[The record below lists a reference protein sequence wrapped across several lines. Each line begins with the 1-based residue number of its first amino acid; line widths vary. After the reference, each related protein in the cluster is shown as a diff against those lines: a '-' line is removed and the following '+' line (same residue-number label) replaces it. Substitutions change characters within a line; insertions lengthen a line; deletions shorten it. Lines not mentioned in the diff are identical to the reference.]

1 MMTGYPASVT
11 APDLDLT
18 HLLDTAVGGARKA
31 EKSLQQLIGE
41 AEVRGRR
48 AVVSWKDA
56 VLDGDPELV
65 RRLTRVAGRTPAT
78 PVEFLRALR
87 SVGGHMRAAGAAVSS
102 PSAEVTLTASRSGT
116 PLLDA

>member
-1 MMTGYPASVT
+1 MT
-11 APDLDLT
+11 APDGNLI
-18 HLLDTAVGGARKA
+18 HLLGSAAGAGRKA
-31 EKSLQQLIGE
+31 ERSLQELIGE

-48 AVVSWKDA
+48 AVVSWRDA

-65 RRLTRVAGRTPAT
+65 GRISRVAGRTPTT

-87 SVGGHMRAAGAAVSS
+87 SVGGQMRAAGAAVSS
-102 PSAEVTLTASRSGT
+102 RSAEVSLSASRSGT

>member
-1 MMTGYPASVT
+1 MT
-11 APDLDLT
+11 APDGDII
-18 HLLDTAVGGARKA
+18 HLLGSAAGVGRRA
-31 EKSLQQLIGE
+31 EKSLQELIGE

-48 AVVSWKDA
+48 AVVSWRDA

-65 RRLTRVAGRTPAT
+65 RRISRVAGRTPTT

-102 PSAEVTLTASRSGT
+102 RSAEVSLSASRSGT

>member
-1 MMTGYPASVT
+1 MT
-11 APDLDLT
+11 APDANPV
-18 HLLDTAVGGARKA
+18 HLIGSAAGAGRKA

-48 AVVSWKDA
+48 AVVSWRDA

-65 RRLTRVAGRTPAT
+65 RRIAGVAGRTPTT

-87 SVGGHMRAAGAAVSS
+87 SVGGHVRAAGAAVSS
-102 PSAEVTLTASRSGT
+102 RSAEVSLTASRSGT